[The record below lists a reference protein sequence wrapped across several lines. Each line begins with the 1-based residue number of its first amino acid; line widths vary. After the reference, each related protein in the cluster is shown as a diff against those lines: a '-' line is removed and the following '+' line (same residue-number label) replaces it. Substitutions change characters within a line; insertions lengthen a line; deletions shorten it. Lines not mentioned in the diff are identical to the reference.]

1 MLALMQEHE
10 EEEEDEGGALVG
22 QSGTGGNGGSRSSCG
37 NTSAS
42 SAGAAAAGPAV
53 ADRAAG
59 RAADRAADRHG
70 VIMAAVGDLLRAQ
83 LAHLRASLC
92 AALFKRVASC
102 AAEHLVAQY
111 VEHLVAATGKRGGL
125 KIREAGLAA
134 VAADEA
140 EVGLLLRRCSCG
152 DALAEMLLRR
162 PSNASMHAL
171 TVCCSLGAG
180 LLCRLR
186 RWRDARW
193 HCLPDQGKITTA
205 RMHCTA
211 HFPCLLTLH
220 AR

>member
-1 MLALMQEHE
+1 MQERQEIARMLALMQEHE
-10 EEEEDEGGALVG
+10 EEEEGGAVVG

-152 DALAEMLLRR
+152 DALAEAQQR
-162 PSNASMHAL
+162 
-171 TVCCSLGAG
+171 
-180 LLCRLR
+180 
-186 RWRDARW
+186 
-193 HCLPDQGKITTA
+193 Q
-205 RMHCTA
+205 
-211 HFPCLLTLH
+211 H
-220 AR
+220 ARTHRVLFTRCWVALSTPSMARRSVALSTRSR